1 MENFTENAPTEE
13 VVENA
18 PSEVNA
24 PDVNDNDGNRNEA
37 GTGRG
42 EAAGDSS
49 DEVKERNNLNAQRRI
64 RQRESTKAR
73 IRELEERLAKYE
85 GRDDDYSKFR
95 KEQLEERIGDMRAVA
110 SDDMANDF
118 EEHASRFF
126 GNDTP
131 KFMRDTYRYAQYVNA
146 NEPDLLNYAQR
157 EYGPVLLAE
166 WYKRMDDPN
175 LRNQWFGMTQ
185 FEKGRVLDRFY
196 SQIVTA
202 IGGRG
207 GARGGSP
214 DIPVPSGGRET
225 PNPSPSNDFG
235 VELGRAFNR
244 HRSKA

>member
-1 MENFTENAPTEE
+1 MENYIENAPTEE

-24 PDVNDNDGNRNEA
+24 PDVNDNGENRDEPDA
-37 GTGRG
+37 GRG
-42 EAAGDSS
+42 ERTNGDSN
-49 DEVKERNNLNAQRRI
+49 EVKERNNLNAQRRI

-73 IRELEERLAKYE
+73 IRELEERLARYE
-85 GRDDDYSKFR
+85 GRDDDYSNFR
-95 KEQLEERIGDMRAVA
+95 REQLEERIGDMRAVA

-126 GNDTP
+126 GDDTH

-146 NEPDLLNYAQR
+146 NEPDILNYAQR
-157 EYGPVLLAE
+157 EYGPILLAE
-166 WYKRMDDPN
+166 WYKRMDDPD
-175 LRNQWFGMTQ
+175 LRNQWLGMTQ

-196 SQIVTA
+196 SQIASA
-202 IGGRG
+202 IRGRG
-207 GARGGSP
+207 GSRGGSR
-214 DIPVPSGGRET
+214 DVPVPSGGRET
-225 PNPSPSNDFG
+225 PGISPSDDFG

>member
-1 MENFTENAPTEE
+1 MENYIENAPTEE

-24 PDVNDNDGNRNEA
+24 PDVNDNGENRDEPD
-37 GTGRG
+37 TGRG
-42 EAAGDSS
+42 NGTNGDSN
-49 DEVKERNNLNAQRRI
+49 EVKERNNLNAQRRI

-73 IRELEERLAKYE
+73 IRELEERLARYE
-85 GRDDDYSKFR
+85 GRDDDYSRFR
-95 KEQLEERIGDMRAVA
+95 REQLEERIGDMRAVA

-175 LRNQWFGMTQ
+175 LRNQWLGMTQ
-185 FEKGRVLDRFY
+185 FEKGQVLDRFY
-196 SQIVTA
+196 SQIASAVR
-202 IGGRG
+202 GRG
-207 GARGGSP
+207 VSRGGSP
-214 DIPVPSGGRET
+214 DVPVPSGGRET
-225 PNPSPSNDFG
+225 PGTSPSDDFG

-244 HRSKA
+244 HRSKP